1 MPRLSASLAFF
12 SLALAP
18 ALASADNIPYGN
30 PGSIAPTSVITA
42 STTGSVTG
50 YFFGAN
56 AAYTDTVRLVDET
69 SGTTSPYFFNNQT
82 ESLGASANFG
92 AVTAGDTLAF
102 EVYDANLNQTFAS
115 DPSLSQDGINHA
127 YAAPYS
133 GGVIVNGATIP
144 AGTYI
149 GMEDLNKAHSDFDYN
164 DVTFVFDNIGTTTVP
179 VPVPVMSSVPE
190 PTSIALL
197 GTGLLAAAGGLRKRL
212 SRK

>member
-1 MPRLSASLAFF
+1 MSRLSVSLALF

-18 ALASADNIPYGN
+18 ALARADNIPYGN
-30 PGSIAPTSVITA
+30 PGSIAPTSIIKA
-42 STTGSVTG
+42 ATTGDVMG

-102 EVYDANLNQTFAS
+102 EVYDANLNQTFSS
-115 DPSLSQDGINHA
+115 DPSLSGDGINHA

-149 GMEDLNKAHSDFDYN
+149 GMEDLNKAYSDFDYN
-164 DVTFVFDNIGTTTVP
+164 DVTFVFDNISASSVP
-179 VPVPVMSSVPE
+179 TPVTSTVPE

>member
-1 MPRLSASLAFF
+1 MQRLSVSLALF

-18 ALASADNIPYGN
+18 AFARADNIPYGN
-30 PGSIAPTSVITA
+30 PGSIAPTNIITA
-42 STTGSVTG
+42 SATGNVMG

-56 AAYTDTVRLVDET
+56 AAYTDTVRLVDLT
-69 SGTTSPYFFNNQT
+69 SGTAGPYFFNNQT

-92 AVTAGDTLAF
+92 AVTAGDTLVF
-102 EVYDANLNQTFAS
+102 EVYDGNLNQIFAS
-115 DPSLSQDGINHA
+115 DPSFSQDGINHA

-149 GMEDLNKAHSDFDYN
+149 GMEDLNKAYSDFDYN
-164 DVTFVFDNIGTTTVP
+164 DVTFVFDNIAATPRTVP
-179 VPVPVMSSVPE
+179 VVSSVPE

>member
-1 MPRLSASLAFF
+1 MSRLSASLALF
-12 SLALAP
+12 SLALAS
-18 ALASADNIPYGN
+18 ALARADNIPYGN
-30 PGSIAPTSVITA
+30 PGSIAPTSILTA
-42 STTGSVTG
+42 ATTGDVMG

-69 SGTTSPYFFNNQT
+69 SGATSPYFFNNQT

-102 EVYDANLNQTFAS
+102 EVYDANLNQTFSS

-127 YAAPYS
+127 YAAAYS
-133 GGVIVNGATIP
+133 GGVIVNGDTIP

-164 DVTFVFDNIGTTTVP
+164 DVTFVFDNIATGSVP
-179 VPVPVMSSVPE
+179 TPVTSTVPE

>member
-1 MPRLSASLAFF
+1 MSPLSASRVLF

-18 ALASADNIPYGN
+18 ALARADNIPYGN
-30 PGSIAPTSVITA
+30 PGSIAPTSIITA
-42 STTGSVTG
+42 ATTGDVMG

-102 EVYDANLNQTFAS
+102 EVYDANLNQTFSS

-133 GGVIVNGATIP
+133 GGVIVNGDTIP

-164 DVTFVFDNIGTTTVP
+164 DVTFVFDNIAVGTGTVP
-179 VPVPVMSSVPE
+179 VVSSVPE